1 MATYV
6 NLLEIKVIFAS
17 WMEPDGMKSQSPDF
31 ISKLPA
37 DGHKYLSGKLLYT
50 FNNCLLRDIIGLNLK
65 VEKLGFSFE
74 NLELLARW
82 SGHTEVQVTRRER
95 MDPQFA
101 GIIAFCFLSLSSQHP
116 GTPTLCL
123 YCLC

>member
-37 DGHKYLSGKLLYT
+37 DGYKYLSGKLLYT

-65 VEKLGFSFE
+65 VEKLVVF
-74 NLELLARW
+74 LLRIW
-82 SGHTEVQVTRRER
+82 NCLLGGL
-95 MDPQFA
+95 
-101 GIIAFCFLSLSSQHP
+101 GIRKCK
-116 GTPTLCL
+116 
-123 YCLC
+123 